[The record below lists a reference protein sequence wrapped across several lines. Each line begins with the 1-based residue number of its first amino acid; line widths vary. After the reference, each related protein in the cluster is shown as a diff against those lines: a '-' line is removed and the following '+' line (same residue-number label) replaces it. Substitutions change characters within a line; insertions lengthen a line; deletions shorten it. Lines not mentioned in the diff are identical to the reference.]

1 MSRSHGIC
9 ALVLIDDGAATTRD
23 ADVPE
28 EIVLQRL
35 RASSDADDARD
46 DAVADADDGVPGILS
61 PPSARE
67 TVVIGRQKG
76 VVDHAMDCAS
86 IPLLLSR
93 KHAALTCDGA
103 AHYVRDLATTN
114 GTFVNGTRIAAKM
127 DVALKDGDVVAFGGP
142 RYVARD
148 SGRLANPFRYRYV
161 RLERA
166 GVDGT
171 RKRPRASQESD
182 GGREFEAWQGAQMS
196 QVYQAVQ
203 ASQTSD
209 SNEELDDMLKARLRS
224 MFDGEAEF
232 AQACAKRYFGV
243 VSPPTSPS
251 KSVGKRTSVGQATRS
266 ALSSQNLEL
275 DDGLQDKLSEL
286 VVGRLRDRPSWV
298 ETELKCAICR
308 EWMTLP
314 HALVTCGHLFC
325 LECIDNSFCHAY
337 TCPCCRSR
345 PKAPRELLFTPSA
358 LADKLLEEYVIPTLT
373 TKELLD
379 RKAKE
384 KNAVEARDKR
394 VKRAAEV
401 NVRVGALSTV
411 SVQETQ
417 LATPRGDM

>member
-1 MSRSHGIC
+1 M
-9 ALVLIDDGAATTRD
+9 VLIDDGAATTRD

-28 EIVLQRL
+28 EIILQRL
-35 RASSDADDARD
+35 RASSDGDDDASD
-46 DAVADADDGVPGILS
+46 DGDDDGVPGILS
-61 PPSARE
+61 PPSARDV
-67 TVVIGRQKG
+67 VVIGRQKG

-93 KHAALTCDGA
+93 KHAAVTCDGA
-103 AHYVRDLATTN
+103 AHYVRALATTN
-114 GTFVNGTRIAAKM
+114 GTFVNGSRIDAKV
-127 DVALKDGDVVAFGGP
+127 DVALRDGDVVAFGGP

-161 RLERA
+161 RLERP
-166 GVDGT
+166 GVDA
-171 RKRPRASQESD
+171 RSKRLRASQEN
-182 GGREFEAWQGAQMS
+182 EAAFGSQGAQLS

-203 ASQTSD
+203 ASQTSE

-224 MFDGEAEF
+224 MFDGEVDF

-243 VSPPTSPS
+243 VTPTASPS
-251 KSVGKRTSVGQATRS
+251 KSTGKRKSVGQATRS
-266 ALSSQNLEL
+266 APSSQDPDA
-275 DDGLQDKLSEL
+275 DDGLRDKLSEL
-286 VVGRLRDRPSWV
+286 VLERLRDRPAWV
-298 ETELKCAICR
+298 ESELKCAICR

-314 HALVTCGHLFC
+314 HALITCGHLFC

-345 PKAPRELLFTPSA
+345 PNAPRELLFTPSA
-358 LADKLLEEYVIPTLT
+358 LAERLLDEYVIPTLT

-384 KNAVEARDKR
+384 QNAVQAREKR

-401 NVRVGALSTV
+401 SMRVGALSTV
-411 SVQETQ
+411 SVPETQ
-417 LATPRGDM
+417 LATPRGDV

>member
-1 MSRSHGIC
+1 MSRARGVC

-28 EIVLQRL
+28 EIILQRL
-35 RASSDADDARD
+35 RASSEDDDGASD
-46 DAVADADDGVPGILS
+46 DDGDDDDGVPGILS
-61 PPSARE
+61 PPSARDV
-67 TVVIGRQKG
+67 VVIGRQKG

-93 KHAALTCDGA
+93 KHAAVTCDGA

-114 GTFVNGTRIAAKM
+114 GTFVNGSRIDAKV
-127 DVALKDGDVVAFGGP
+127 DVALRDGDVVAFGGP

-161 RLERA
+161 RLERP
-166 GVDGT
+166 GVDA
-171 RKRPRASQESD
+171 RSKRLRASQENDAARAAFGS
-182 GGREFEAWQGAQMS
+182 QGAQLS

-203 ASQTSD
+203 ASQTSE

-224 MFDGEAEF
+224 MFDGEVDF

-243 VSPPTSPS
+243 ATPTASPS
-251 KSVGKRTSVGQATRS
+251 KSTGKRKSVGQATRS
-266 ALSSQNLEL
+266 APSSQDPDA
-275 DDGLQDKLSEL
+275 DDGLRDKLSEL
-286 VVGRLRDRPSWV
+286 VLERLRDRPAWV
-298 ETELKCAICR
+298 ESELKCAICR

-314 HALVTCGHLFC
+314 HALITCGHLFC

-345 PKAPRELLFTPSA
+345 PNAPRELLFTPSA
-358 LADKLLEEYVIPTLT
+358 LADRLLDEYVIPTLT

-384 KNAVEARDKR
+384 QNAVQAREKR

-401 NVRVGALSTV
+401 SMRVGALSTV
-411 SVQETQ
+411 SVPETQ
-417 LATPRGDM
+417 SATPRGDA